1 MPEGNLIHKQPRHQ
15 FDPEL
20 VHDIEWQNRTYVSDI
35 EGMMGADLG
44 IMLYN
49 PAQIDD
55 GVAYELGYLR
65 ASGKQTVL
73 VIPDDADEPLNLMIA
88 VGVSRIIRMSEL
100 ATFDF
105 RHVVSGTYQGGPYC
119 PHGL

>member
-1 MPEGNLIHKQPRHQ
+1 
-15 FDPEL
+15 
-20 VHDIEWQNRTYVSDI
+20 
-35 EGMMGADLG
+35 MMGADLG

-105 RHVVSGTYQGGPYC
+105 RHVVSGTYQGGVY
-119 PHGL
+119 